1 MKDVGGGFKVDGNG
15 RLVEMQ
21 GLGRSCLMDRVWV
34 EERGRLEDDTYEYM
48 KVAAEKGITELA
60 KQTGTGI
67 VTGVAAEGSGSAN
80 KKQKEKKYR
89 QWICVVGSANALM

>member
-1 MKDVGGGFKVDGNG
+1 VKDVGGGFKVDGNG

-34 EERGRLEDDTYEYM
+34 EERGRLEDYTYM

-80 KKQKEKKYR
+80 KKEKKCR

>member
-34 EERGRLEDDTYEYM
+34 EERGRLEDYTYM
-48 KVAAEKGITELA
+48 KVAAEKGIAELA
-60 KQTGTGI
+60 KQTGTDSDGGGGGGI
-67 VTGVAAEGSGSAN
+67 G
-80 KKQKEKKYR
+80 KCK
-89 QWICVVGSANALM
+89 